1 MDDPSTPHRSTD
13 RFKTDT
19 SADTSADMSMHNL
32 RGNATQKTTFFLRRA
47 NEKRR

>member
-19 SADTSADMSMHNL
+19 SADTSADIHAQFTRECDAKNDV
-32 RGNATQKTTFFLRRA
+32 FFA
-47 NEKRR
+47 